1 METTEKKFVIYENN
15 VIIDDSLGYGYT
27 KEEAIT
33 RLSELAGMENFSDY
47 FDDESAREYVL
58 EGLNEIAE
66 YEEREVTEDEI
77 QNALKWYEGEGWY
90 KTDGEPFLFYKKG
103 NEYYSIGAKSYSI
116 EEMDYAVMGLNTKWT
131 DSNFTFNGQEHF
143 TLNEILKIC
152 PRGFRLPTREEVENL
167 FTFSEVSFDKQRQ
180 ECIFKD
186 MTRSDLYPTL
196 RIPIRVRR

>member
-1 METTEKKFVIYENN
+1 
-15 VIIDDSLGYGYT
+15 
-27 KEEAIT
+27 
-33 RLSELAGMENFSDY
+33 MENFSDY

-116 EEMDYAVMGLNTKWT
+116 EEMDYAIMGLNTKWT

-196 RIPIRVRR
+196 RIPINKDSVYLTCNDEYFCVTADCKCQFVSQDTSNKIIRFVRK